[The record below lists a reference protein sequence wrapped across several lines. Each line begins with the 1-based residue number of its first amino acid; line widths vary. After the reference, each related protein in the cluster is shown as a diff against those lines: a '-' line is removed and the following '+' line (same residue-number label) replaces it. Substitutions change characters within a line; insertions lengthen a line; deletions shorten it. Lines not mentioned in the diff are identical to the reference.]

1 MHAVNVAIS
10 RPDLL
15 HSWVSDVA
23 GIFEPDYV
31 WHPQAQ
37 IWLTAG
43 EGERTIGELF
53 GAELPDRAATL
64 VQWGI
69 PAPAAGKVAAGQT
82 AEMGEA
88 ILSLYRSARQPALAD
103 RGRDLAAAAARP
115 GLVLV
120 ATEDHAVGSV
130 AQRHRAAARA
140 GARSS
145 TLTGLGHWW
154 MLEDPARGAKVLAE
168 FWEGLPA

>member
-31 WHPQAQ
+31 WHSQAQ

-88 ILSLYRSARQPALAD
+88 ILSLYRSARQPALAI

-130 AQRHRAAARA
+130 AQPHRAAARA